1 MYPELMQSPIA
12 AIATTD
18 KSKNTLFI
26 RSPRFLSS
34 FHRKGFCIDR
44 KSTALEEY
52 GFGKRVELIFMKPGL
67 K

>member
-1 MYPELMQSPIA
+1 MQPPIAPMAIA
-12 AIATTD
+12 AIG
-18 KSKNTLFI
+18 KNTLLI

-34 FHRKGFCIDR
+34 FHRNGFCIDD

-52 GFGKRVELIFMKPGL
+52 GFGRRVELNSMKPGL